1 MHTWVRVMASEKN
14 VLLEVDHLVV
24 SYGQLPA
31 LHDVNLQVA
40 KGQLVALLGTNGAGK
55 STTLKTIVGLM
66 KPQSGQITYRGERID
81 GRPTFD
87 LVRRGIALVPE
98 GRHVFAHSTVE
109 ENLELGAIS
118 RTSAG
123 EIRESFE
130 RIYGLFPLL
139 KSRRNQLAGSLSG
152 GEQQMLAIGRAMAS
166 RPALLLLDEPSMGLA
181 PIFVNQIFELIVELN
196 EQGTTVL
203 MVEQNAN
210 LALEIAD
217 HAYVLDGGRTVL
229 SGTAQEILNNEAVTA
244 AYLGS

>member
-1 MHTWVRVMASEKN
+1 MAFAN
-14 VLLEVDHLVV
+14 VLLDVEHLVV
-24 SYGQLPA
+24 SYGALPA
-31 LHDVNLQVA
+31 LHDVHFRVGE
-40 KGQLVALLGTNGAGK
+40 GQLVALLGTNGAGK

-66 KPQSGQITYRGERID
+66 KPQSGSIRYRGEAI
-81 GRPTFD
+81 GGAATYD

-98 GRHVFAHSTVE
+98 GRRVFAHSTVE

-118 RTSAG
+118 RTSAS
-123 EIRESFE
+123 EIKESFE
-130 RIYGLFPLL
+130 RIYTLFPRL
-139 KSRRNQLAGSLSG
+139 KDRRSQLAGSLSG

-166 RPALLLLDEPSMGLA
+166 RPSLLLLDEPSMGLA
-181 PIFVNQIFELIVELN
+181 PIFVNQIFDLILELN
-196 EQGTTVL
+196 QQGTTVL

-229 SGTAQEILNNEAVTA
+229 AGTAEEIMYNEAVSA

>member
-1 MHTWVRVMASEKN
+1 MASAN
-14 VLLEVDHLVV
+14 VLLEVEHLVV
-24 SYGQLPA
+24 SYGPLPA
-31 LHDVNLQVA
+31 LHDVDLKVG

-66 KPQSGQITYRGERID
+66 KPQSGRINYCGERID
-81 GRPTFD
+81 GVATYE

-98 GRHVFAHSTVE
+98 GRRVFAHSSVE

-118 RTSAG
+118 RTSTG
-123 EIRESFE
+123 EIKETFE
-130 RIYGLFPLL
+130 RIYTLFPRL
-139 KSRRNQLAGSLSG
+139 KDRRQQLAGSLSG

-166 RPALLLLDEPSMGLA
+166 RPSLLLLDEPSMGLA

-196 EQGTTVL
+196 AQGVTIL

-229 SGTAQEILNNEAVTA
+229 SGTAQEIMNNDAVTA

>member
-1 MHTWVRVMASEKN
+1 MASEN
-14 VLLEVDHLVV
+14 VLLEVEHLVV

-31 LHDVNLQVA
+31 LHGVDLKVG

-66 KPQSGQITYRGERID
+66 KPQSGRINYCGERID
-81 GRPTFD
+81 GVATYD

-98 GRHVFAHSTVE
+98 GRRVFAHSSVE

-123 EIRESFE
+123 EIKETFE
-130 RIYGLFPLL
+130 RIYTLFPPL
-139 KSRRNQLAGSLSG
+139 KDRRQQLAGSLSG

-166 RPALLLLDEPSMGLA
+166 RPSLLLLDEPSMGLA

-196 EQGTTVL
+196 AQGSTIL

-229 SGTAQEILNNEAVTA
+229 SGTAQEIMNNEAVTA

>member
-1 MHTWVRVMASEKN
+1 MASAN
-14 VLLEVDHLVV
+14 VLLEVEHLVV

-31 LHDVNLQVA
+31 LHGVDLKVG

-66 KPQSGQITYRGERID
+66 KPQSGRINYCGERID
-81 GRPTFD
+81 GVATYD

-98 GRHVFAHSTVE
+98 GRRVFAHSSVE

-118 RTSAG
+118 RTSPG
-123 EIRESFE
+123 EIKETFE
-130 RIYGLFPLL
+130 RIYTLFPRL
-139 KSRRNQLAGSLSG
+139 KDRRQQLAGSLSG

-166 RPALLLLDEPSMGLA
+166 RPSLLLLDEPSMGLA

-196 EQGTTVL
+196 AQGSTIL

-229 SGTAQEILNNEAVTA
+229 SGTAQEIMNNEAVTA

>member
-1 MHTWVRVMASEKN
+1 MASEN
-14 VLLEVDHLVV
+14 VLLEVDQLVV

-31 LHDVNLQVA
+31 LHGVDLKV
-40 KGQLVALLGTNGAGK
+40 GEGRLVALLGTNGAGK

-66 KPQSGQITYRGERID
+66 KPQSGRISYRAERID
-81 GRPTFD
+81 GAATYD

-98 GRHVFAHSTVE
+98 GRRVFAHSTVE

-118 RTSAG
+118 RTSPG
-123 EIRESFE
+123 EIRETFE
-130 RIYGLFPLL
+130 RIYTLFPRL
-139 KSRRNQLAGSLSG
+139 KDRRRQLAGSLSG

-166 RPALLLLDEPSMGLA
+166 RPSLLLLDEPSMGLA
-181 PIFVNQIFELIVELN
+181 PIFVNQIFELIVQLN
-196 EQGTTVL
+196 EQGCTIL

-229 SGTAQEILNNEAVTA
+229 SGTAQEIMNNEAVTA

>member
-1 MHTWVRVMASEKN
+1 MASAN
-14 VLLEVDHLVV
+14 VLLEVEHLVV

-31 LHDVNLQVA
+31 LHDVDLKVG

-66 KPQSGQITYRGERID
+66 KPQSGRINYCGERID
-81 GRPTFD
+81 GVATYD

-98 GRHVFAHSTVE
+98 GRRVFAHSSVE

-118 RTSAG
+118 RTSTG
-123 EIRESFE
+123 EIKETFE
-130 RIYGLFPLL
+130 RIYTLFPRL
-139 KSRRNQLAGSLSG
+139 KDRRQQLAGSLSG

-166 RPALLLLDEPSMGLA
+166 RPSLLLLDEPSMGLA

-196 EQGTTVL
+196 TQGVTIL

-229 SGTAQEILNNEAVTA
+229 SGTAQEIMNNDAVTA

>member
-1 MHTWVRVMASEKN
+1 MAFAN
-14 VLLEVDHLVV
+14 VLLDVEHLVV
-24 SYGQLPA
+24 SYGALPA
-31 LHDVNLQVA
+31 LHDVHFRVGE
-40 KGQLVALLGTNGAGK
+40 GQLVALLGTNGAGK

-66 KPQSGQITYRGERID
+66 KPQSGSIRYRGEAI
-81 GRPTFD
+81 GGAATYD

-98 GRHVFAHSTVE
+98 GRRVFAHSTVE

-118 RTSAG
+118 RTSAS
-123 EIRESFE
+123 EIKESFE
-130 RIYGLFPLL
+130 RIYTLFPRL
-139 KSRRNQLAGSLSG
+139 KDRRSQLAGSLSG

-166 RPALLLLDEPSMGLA
+166 RPSLLLLDEPSMGLA
-181 PIFVNQIFELIVELN
+181 PIFVNQIFDLILELN
-196 EQGTTVL
+196 QQGTTVL

-229 SGTAQEILNNEAVTA
+229 AGTAEEIMDNEAVTA

>member
-1 MHTWVRVMASEKN
+1 MAFAN
-14 VLLEVDHLVV
+14 VLLDVEHLVV
-24 SYGQLPA
+24 SYGALPA
-31 LHDVNLQVA
+31 LHDVHFRVGE
-40 KGQLVALLGTNGAGK
+40 GQLVALLGTNGAGK

-66 KPQSGQITYRGERID
+66 KPQSGSIRYRGEAI
-81 GRPTFD
+81 GGAATYD

-98 GRHVFAHSTVE
+98 GRRVFAHSTVE

-118 RTSAG
+118 RTSAS
-123 EIRESFE
+123 EIKESFE
-130 RIYGLFPLL
+130 RIYTLFPRL
-139 KSRRNQLAGSLSG
+139 KERRSQLAGSLSG

-166 RPALLLLDEPSMGLA
+166 RPSLLLDEPSMGLA
-181 PIFVNQIFELIVELN
+181 PIFVNQIFDLILELN
-196 EQGTTVL
+196 QQGTTVL

-229 SGTAQEILNNEAVTA
+229 AGTAEEIMDNEAVTA

>member
-1 MHTWVRVMASEKN
+1 MASAN
-14 VLLEVDHLVV
+14 VLLEVEHLVV

-31 LHDVNLQVA
+31 LHDVDLKVG

-66 KPQSGQITYRGERID
+66 KPQSGRINYCGERID
-81 GRPTFD
+81 GVATYD

-98 GRHVFAHSTVE
+98 GRRVFAHSSVE

-118 RTSAG
+118 RTSTG
-123 EIRESFE
+123 EIKETFE
-130 RIYGLFPLL
+130 RIYTLFPRL
-139 KSRRNQLAGSLSG
+139 KDRRQQLAGSLSG

-166 RPALLLLDEPSMGLA
+166 RPSLLLLDEPSMGLA

-196 EQGTTVL
+196 AQGVTIL

-229 SGTAQEILNNEAVTA
+229 SGTAQEIMNNDAVTA

>member
-1 MHTWVRVMASEKN
+1 MASEN
-14 VLLEVDHLVV
+14 VLLEVEHLVV

-31 LHDVNLQVA
+31 LHGVDLKVG

-66 KPQSGQITYRGERID
+66 KPQSGRINYCGERID
-81 GRPTFD
+81 GVATYD

-98 GRHVFAHSTVE
+98 GRRVFAHSSVE

-123 EIRESFE
+123 EIKETFE
-130 RIYGLFPLL
+130 RIYTLFPRL
-139 KSRRNQLAGSLSG
+139 KDRRQQLAGSLSG

-166 RPALLLLDEPSMGLA
+166 RPSLLLLDEPSMGLA

-196 EQGTTVL
+196 AQGSTIL

-229 SGTAQEILNNEAVTA
+229 SGTAQEIMNNEAVTA

>member
-1 MHTWVRVMASEKN
+1 MASEKN
-14 VLLEVDHLVV
+14 ALLEVERLVV

-31 LHDVNLQVA
+31 LHDVNLRVDE
-40 KGQLVALLGTNGAGK
+40 GQLVALLGTNGAGK

-66 KPQSGQITYRGERID
+66 KPRSGQVTYRGDRID

-118 RTSAG
+118 RTSAS
-123 EIRESFE
+123 EIKESFE

-139 KSRRNQLAGSLSG
+139 KARRDQLAGSLSG

-166 RPALLLLDEPSMGLA
+166 RPQLLLLDEPSMGLA

-229 SGTAQEILNNEAVTA
+229 AGTAEEILNNEAVTA

>member
-1 MHTWVRVMASEKN
+1 MASEN
-14 VLLEVDHLVV
+14 VLLEVEHLVV

-31 LHDVNLQVA
+31 LHGVDLKVG

-66 KPQSGQITYRGERID
+66 KPQSGRINYGGERID
-81 GRPTFD
+81 GVATFD

-98 GRHVFAHSTVE
+98 GRRVFAHSSVE

-118 RTSAG
+118 RSSAA
-123 EIRESFE
+123 EIKETFE
-130 RIYGLFPLL
+130 RIYTLFPRL
-139 KSRRNQLAGSLSG
+139 KDRRQQLAGSLSG

-166 RPALLLLDEPSMGLA
+166 RPSLLLLDEPSMGLA

-196 EQGTTVL
+196 AQGSTIL

-229 SGTAQEILNNEAVTA
+229 SGTAQEIMNNEAVTA

>member
-1 MHTWVRVMASEKN
+1 MASEN
-14 VLLEVDHLVV
+14 VLLEVEQLVV

-31 LHDVNLQVA
+31 LHGVDLKV
-40 KGQLVALLGTNGAGK
+40 GEGRLVALLGTNGAGK

-66 KPQSGQITYRGERID
+66 KPQSGRISYRADRID
-81 GRPTFD
+81 GAATYD

-98 GRHVFAHSTVE
+98 GRRVFAHSTVE

-118 RTSAG
+118 RTSPG
-123 EIRESFE
+123 EVRETFE
-130 RIYGLFPLL
+130 RIYALFPRL
-139 KSRRNQLAGSLSG
+139 KDRRRQLAGSLSG

-166 RPALLLLDEPSMGLA
+166 RPSLLLLDEPSMGLA
-181 PIFVNQIFELIVELN
+181 PIFVNQIFELIVQLN
-196 EQGTTVL
+196 EQGCTIL

-229 SGTAQEILNNEAVTA
+229 SGTAQEIMNNEAVTA

>member
-1 MHTWVRVMASEKN
+1 MAFAKD
-14 VLLEVDHLVV
+14 VLLQVEHLAV
-24 SYGQLPA
+24 SYGHLPA
-31 LHDVNLQVA
+31 LHDVDFHVA
-40 KGQLVALLGTNGAGK
+40 QGELVALLGTNGAGK

-66 KPQSGQITYRGERID
+66 KPQSGNILYRGEAIA
-81 GRPTFD
+81 GAATYD

-98 GRHVFAHSTVE
+98 GRRIFAHSTVE

-118 RTSAG
+118 RTSAS
-123 EIRESFE
+123 EIEESFE
-130 RIYGLFPLL
+130 RIYTLFPVL
-139 KSRRNQLAGSLSG
+139 KDRRRQLAGLLSG

-196 EQGTTVL
+196 QQGTTIL

-217 HAYVLDGGRTVL
+217 SAYVLDGGRTVL
-229 SGTAQEILNNEAVTA
+229 SGTAQEIMNNEAVTA

>member
-1 MHTWVRVMASEKN
+1 MASGKD

-31 LHDVNLQVA
+31 LHDVSLQVA
-40 KGQLVALLGTNGAGK
+40 TGQLVALLGTNGAGK

-66 KPQSGQITYRGERID
+66 KPREGRITYRGDRID
-81 GRPTFD
+81 GHPTFE

-118 RTSAG
+118 RTSAS
-123 EIRESFE
+123 EIKESFE
-130 RIYGLFPLL
+130 RIYALFPRL
-139 KSRRNQLAGSLSG
+139 KDRRKQLAGSLSG

-181 PIFVNQIFELIVELN
+181 PIFVNQIFELIVGLN

-229 SGTAQEILNNEAVTA
+229 SGTAAEILNNEAVTA

>member
-1 MHTWVRVMASEKN
+1 MASEKN
-14 VLLEVDHLVV
+14 ALLEVEHLVV

-31 LHDVNLQVA
+31 LHDVNLRVGQ
-40 KGQLVALLGTNGAGK
+40 GQLVALLGTNGAGK

-66 KPQSGQITYRGERID
+66 KPRSGQVTYRGDRID

-118 RTSAG
+118 RTSAS
-123 EIRESFE
+123 EIKESFE

-139 KSRRNQLAGSLSG
+139 KARRDQLAGSLSG

-166 RPALLLLDEPSMGLA
+166 RPQLLLLDEPSMGLA

-229 SGTAQEILNNEAVTA
+229 AGTAEEILNNEAVTA

>member
-1 MHTWVRVMASEKN
+1 MASEN
-14 VLLEVDHLVV
+14 ALLEVEHLVV

-31 LHDVNLQVA
+31 LHGVDLKVG

-66 KPQSGQITYRGERID
+66 KPQSGRINYCGERID
-81 GRPTFD
+81 GVATYD

-98 GRHVFAHSTVE
+98 GRRVFAHSSVE

-123 EIRESFE
+123 EIKETFE
-130 RIYGLFPLL
+130 RIYTLFPPL
-139 KSRRNQLAGSLSG
+139 KDRRQQLAGSLSG

-166 RPALLLLDEPSMGLA
+166 RPSLLLLDEPSMGLA

-196 EQGTTVL
+196 AQGSTIL

-229 SGTAQEILNNEAVTA
+229 SGTAQEIMNNEAVTA